1 VRKGL
6 SGMGYGSMSAEKW
19 LLSFGEAI
27 RCIFRLGIVEVFV
40 DGGSE
45 PTKHGNYYQTAW
57 HEVPGNLNLI
67 LIS

>member
-1 VRKGL
+1 
-6 SGMGYGSMSAEKW
+6 MSAEKR

-27 RCIFRLGIVEVFV
+27 SCIFRLEIVEVFV

-57 HEVPGNLNLI
+57 RDVPGNFNLI